1 MTKFIG
7 VKRFSKHEVVKKSSL
22 EQHKANMLDSIRK
35 INSQLAEIN
44 ASQAGHSDTL
54 AVLTTQM
61 N

>member
-1 MTKFIG
+1 
-7 VKRFSKHEVVKKSSL
+7 VVKKSSL
-22 EQHKANMLDSIRK
+22 EQPKANVLDSIRK
-35 INSQLAEIN
+35 INSQLAEIY